1 MPGKDF
7 LALMLKAG
15 FHRVALR
22 RYTGFKSSPYTEGA
36 LFYGEKLAAR
46 PGPGRRRLPGRTVG
60 GPPYRAG
67 LQTRRDLKAEITPPG
82 LGGYVERLHC
92 PPLILGGRCLHA

>member
-7 LALMLKAG
+7 LALMLKVG

-36 LFYGEKLAAR
+36 LFYGEKLVPGQARDDAACEAELPATPAIEPACK
-46 PGPGRRRLPGRTVG
+46 PGGT
-60 GPPYRAG
+60 
-67 LQTRRDLKAEITPPG
+67 
-82 LGGYVERLHC
+82 
-92 PPLILGGRCLHA
+92 

>member
-36 LFYGEKLAAR
+36 LFYGEKLVPGQVRDDVASLAEPSPAPLTDAACK
-46 PGPGRRRLPGRTVG
+46 PGGT
-60 GPPYRAG
+60 
-67 LQTRRDLKAEITPPG
+67 
-82 LGGYVERLHC
+82 
-92 PPLILGGRCLHA
+92 

>member
-1 MPGKDF
+1 MPGMDF

-36 LFYGEKLAAR
+36 LFYGEKPAPGQARDDVVFLAEPPAAPVIEPACK
-46 PGPGRRRLPGRTVG
+46 PGGT
-60 GPPYRAG
+60 
-67 LQTRRDLKAEITPPG
+67 
-82 LGGYVERLHC
+82 
-92 PPLILGGRCLHA
+92 